1 MASGDIL
8 AAREVTR
15 QIFVDDKVKRY
26 AVDLV
31 GATRDPA
38 AAGISELAGLIEY
51 GASVRGSLNL
61 VRLAKAN
68 ALLAGRSYT
77 SPHDVK
83 SVAPDVLRHRV
94 VVTYE
99 AEAQG
104 RSADDVD
111 RCDSRQCRSA
121 LTGICTKLFMLPAEI
136 VNQVRRIQLRT
147 GRQVADVLAGAY
159 VSVFKGRGVEFDEVR
174 PYVPGDDVRT
184 IDWNVTA
191 RMGAPY
197 VKRYVEERQLTVLLI
212 VDMSASLD
220 FGSAERSKR
229 EAAVE
234 LSALLAFSAIYND
247 DKVGLL
253 LFHGEVDQFIP
264 PRKGQKHALRVVREV
279 LARGEETSAVRPRDR
294 ALTALPRALAN
305 SFAQLRERSR
315 GARRRSTNIAHA
327 LEFCRRVLPR
337 RAVLFLISDFLDD
350 GYLDALRGANR
361 KTRRGGGARN
371 RSPRVGVSRRG
382 ARDAGRCGDGRAAPG
397 RHQLSRL
404 AGSARAGRRHA
415 RRSVASLP

>member
-1 MASGDIL
+1 
-8 AAREVTR
+8 
-15 QIFVDDKVKRY
+15 
-26 AVDLV
+26 
-31 GATRDPA
+31 
-38 AAGISELAGLIEY
+38 
-51 GASVRGSLNL
+51 
-61 VRLAKAN
+61 
-68 ALLAGRSYT
+68 
-77 SPHDVK
+77 
-83 SVAPDVLRHRV
+83 
-94 VVTYE
+94 
-99 AEAQG
+99 
-104 RSADDVD
+104 
-111 RCDSRQCRSA
+111 
-121 LTGICTKLFMLPAEI
+121 MLPAEI

-147 GRQVADVLAGAY
+147 ARQVADVLAGAY

-253 LFHGEVDQFIP
+253 LFHDEVDQFIP

-279 LARGEETSAVRPRDR
+279 LARGQETSAVGPRDR
-294 ALTALPRALAN
+294 ALAALPRALASGALPSALGN
-305 SFAQLRERSR
+305 RFAQLRERSR

-361 KTRRGGGARN
+361 KHDVVAVRVTDRRESEFQGAGL
-371 RSPRVGVSRRG
+371 VTLEDAETGERRLVDTSS
-382 ARDAGRCGDGRAAPG
+382 AALRAA
-397 RHQLSRL
+397 L
-404 AGSARAGRRHA
+404 AQDADRRAEALHRSLRGSGIDVVSIDATGSVVEPLLAFFRMREKRIRR
-415 RRSVASLP
+415 